1 MPVQSPQP
9 PAGSEAGGGCLPA
22 LVRLIWFFGGI
33 LLIFSGIFIAQ
44 NKGGLIADLSPFAWA
59 LVLILARLID
69 IRYLGGET
77 MDNKPA
83 TLRDWRRYALFILI
97 AAGILFAAGKFLAKK
112 NLF

>member
-1 MPVQSPQP
+1 
-9 PAGSEAGGGCLPA
+9 
-22 LVRLIWFFGGI
+22 
-33 LLIFSGIFIAQ
+33 
-44 NKGGLIADLSPFAWA
+44 
-59 LVLILARLID
+59 VLILARLID